1 MSKKYRLHRVF
12 HPRRRLTRLIWVI
25 VIVVAV
31 LGLATL
37 GVRQAYYQGLKAV
50 SSNSSSQE
58 ITIPEGS
65 SVDGI
70 TKLLTSQKLIRSAWA
85 FRLYIYNQDAAS
97 VLQAGTYSLSPS
109 MSVNEIVSVLTHG
122 KVVTDLVTILPGKTL
137 AQIQDTMV
145 KAGYRADDVKAALN
159 PSNYPDSPALVDK
172 PAAASLEGFLYPD
185 SYQKDSA
192 TRPQVLIQMAL
203 AEMQSHLTPDL
214 RSQFAAQ
221 GLSTYQ
227 GLVLASIV
235 EKEVPGQA
243 DRAQVAQVFL
253 SRLRQGMPLGS
264 DVTAYYGSDLA
275 GVARSVNYDSP
286 YNTRLHT
293 GLPPTPIGTVS
304 QSSLDAVANPAKT
317 DWLYFV
323 TGDDK
328 NTYFSHTLAEHQ
340 ALVQQHCQTSCQ

>member
-1 MSKKYRLHRVF
+1 MSKKYRMHQVF
-12 HPRRRLTRLIWVI
+12 HPRRRRTRLLWLILI
-25 VIVVAV
+25 IVAV
-31 LGLATL
+31 LGLATVA
-37 GVRQAYYQGLKAV
+37 VRHSYYDGLKPV
-50 SSNSSSQE
+50 SSNNSSQE
-58 ITIPEGS
+58 VTIPEGS
-65 SVDGI
+65 TVDSI
-70 TKLLTSQKLIRSAWA
+70 TKLLSGQKLIRSAWA

-109 MSVNEIVSVLTHG
+109 MSVNEIVAQLTHG
-122 KVVTDLVTILPGKTL
+122 KVVTDLVTILPGKSL
-137 AQIQDTMV
+137 AQLKETFIQS
-145 KAGYRADDVKAALN
+145 GYQAADIDAAFN
-159 PSNYPDSPALVDK
+159 PSNYQDAPVLVDK
-172 PAAASLEGFLYPD
+172 PAGASLEGFLYPD

-192 TRPQVLIQMAL
+192 TRPQALVQMAL
-203 AEMQSHLTPDL
+203 TEMQAHLTTDL

-227 GLVLASIV
+227 GLILASIV

-253 SRLRQGMPLGS
+253 SRLKQGMPLGS
-264 DVTAYYGSDLA
+264 DVTAFYGTDLA

-304 QSSLDAVANPAKT
+304 QSSLDAVANPANT

-328 NTYFSHTLAEHQ
+328 KTYFSHTLAEHE
-340 ALVQQHCQTSCQ
+340 ALVQQYCQQSCQ